1 MILGVDGGG
10 TKTLAVIVDSA
21 GRVLGT
27 GRSGPSNYQV
37 LGLDAAVRSLRSAV
51 RAALSSVPRAERLSR
66 AVFGLAGADFALDRS
81 RLEHALAT
89 MDELAGV
96 PLVVRNDAEVA
107 LVGAVAGVRGVA
119 ACAGTG
125 AIAVGMDGLGRVA
138 RADGWG
144 YLLGD
149 EGGGYWIGL
158 EALRAVVRRHDGRAR
173 RGREL
178 ERVVLNL
185 LEVQDATALLDW
197 IYGRPASVN
206 DIAALAPL
214 VLAAAA
220 KGDPEAARIV
230 QQAGARLGGATC
242 AVVRRLGFSGEA
254 FPLVALGGLFQS
266 PHGAALEGP
275 LKNRVSKAAPG
286 GTWQTPRLPAEF
298 GAVLLGAILDGTA
311 PDEFADILRRART
324 KSERESPR
332 RA

>member
-10 TKTLAVIVDSA
+10 TKTLAVVVDSA
-21 GRVLGT
+21 GRVVGT

-51 RAALSSVPRAERLSR
+51 RAALSSVPQAERLSH

-81 RLEHALAT
+81 RLERALAT

-96 PLVVRNDAEVA
+96 PLAVRNDAEVA

-119 ACAGTG
+119 VCAGTG
-125 AIAVGMDGLGRVA
+125 AIAVGMDGLERVA

-149 EGGGYWIGL
+149 EGSGYWIGL

-173 RGREL
+173 RGRAL
-178 ERVVLNL
+178 EQAVLGSLN
-185 LEVQDATALLDW
+185 VQDAPALLDW
-197 IYGRPASVN
+197 TYGRRASVN

-214 VLAAAA
+214 VLAVAAQ
-220 KGDPEAARIV
+220 GDPEAARIV
-230 QQAGARLGGATC
+230 HQAGTQLSAATC
-242 AVVRRLGFSGEA
+242 AVVRKLGFSGEA
-254 FPLVALGGLFQS
+254 FPLVALGGLFRS
-266 PHGAALEGP
+266 PQAAALEVP
-275 LKNRVSKAAPG
+275 LRDGVRKAAPR
-286 GTWQTPRLPAEF
+286 GTWQIPLLPAEF
-298 GAVLLGAILDGTA
+298 GAVLLGAILDGRA
-311 PDEFADILRRART
+311 PDEFADTLCCARA
-324 KSERESPR
+324 KSGPGPSG

>member
-10 TKTLAVIVDSA
+10 TKTLAVVVDSA

-37 LGLDAAVRSLRSAV
+37 LGLDAAVRSVRSAV
-51 RAALSSVPRAERLSR
+51 RAALSSVPRAERISR
-66 AVFGLAGADFALDRS
+66 AVFGLAGADFVLDRS

-89 MDELAGV
+89 MGELAGV
-96 PLVVRNDAEVA
+96 PFVVRNDAEVA

-119 ACAGTG
+119 VCAGTG

-149 EGGGYWIGL
+149 EGSGYWIGL

-178 ERVVLNL
+178 ERAVLDSLQMRDAPAL
-185 LEVQDATALLDW
+185 LEWT
-197 IYGRPASVN
+197 YRRPASVN

-220 KGDPEAARIV
+220 GGDPEAARIV
-230 QQAGARLGGATC
+230 HQAGAQLGGATC
-242 AVVRRLGFSGEA
+242 AVVRRLGFSRAA
-254 FPLVALGGLFQS
+254 FPLVALGGLFHS
-266 PHGAALEGP
+266 PHAALLKRP
-275 LKNRVSKAAPG
+275 LEAAVHKAAPEG
-286 GTWQTPRLPAEF
+286 GWRTPALPAEL
-298 GAVLLGAILDGTA
+298 GAVLLGATVDGVAATDFLA
-311 PDEFADILRRART
+311 SLRCA
-324 KSERESPR
+324 SEKVSG
-332 RA
+332 AHA